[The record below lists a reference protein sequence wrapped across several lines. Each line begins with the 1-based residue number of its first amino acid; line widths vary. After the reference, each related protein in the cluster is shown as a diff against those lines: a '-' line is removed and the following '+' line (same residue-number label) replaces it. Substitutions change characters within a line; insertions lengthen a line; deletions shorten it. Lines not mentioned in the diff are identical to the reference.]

1 MSGLIGKKL
10 GMTQIFDET
19 GKVVPVTVLKVGPCK
34 IVRCKTQDRDGY
46 EAIQLDFEDKPE
58 SGKPK
63 SGKPGSGKIK
73 REFRVK
79 EGKSYTMGQVL
90 TVECFRE
97 NDLVHVTGFSKG
109 RGFQGVIKRHGK
121 AGGPASHG
129 SRFHRTTGSIGQRT
143 WPGEVFKN
151 MKLPGHLG
159 DDRVTV
165 KNLQVVGIRKDDHLL
180 LVRGAVPGAKN
191 GVLLIKSDDAE
202 FEKRFVK
209 QESSEAK

>member
-46 EAIQLDFEDKPE
+46 EAIQLDFEDKV
-58 SGKPK
+58 
-63 SGKPGSGKIK
+63 K

-79 EGKSYTMGQVL
+79 EGKSYAMGQVL
-90 TVECFRE
+90 TVECFRTS
-97 NDLVHVTGFSKG
+97 DLIHVTGVSKG

-191 GVLLIKSDDAE
+191 GVLLIKSEAAD
-202 FEKRFVK
+202 FEKRFAK
-209 QESSEAK
+209 PESGKPDSGKPESSEAK

>member
-1 MSGLIGKKL
+1 
-10 GMTQIFDET
+10 MTQIFDET

-46 EAIQLDFEDKPE
+46 EAIQLDFEDKV
-58 SGKPK
+58 
-63 SGKPGSGKIK
+63 K

-79 EGKSYTMGQVL
+79 GVQPYTVGQVL
-90 TVECFRE
+90 TVECFRTS
-97 NDLVHVTGFSKG
+97 DLIHVTGVSKG

-191 GVLLIKSDDAE
+191 GVLLIRSEAADFSERLAKPEA
-202 FEKRFVK
+202 
-209 QESSEAK
+209 SEAK